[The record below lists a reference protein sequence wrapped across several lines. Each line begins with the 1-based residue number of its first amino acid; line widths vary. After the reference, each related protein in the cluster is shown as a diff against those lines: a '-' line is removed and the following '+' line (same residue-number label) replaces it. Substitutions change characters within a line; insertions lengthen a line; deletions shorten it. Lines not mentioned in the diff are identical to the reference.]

1 MKNDLFSLN
10 KHESSISEK
19 KIEDQ
24 SPDLKSAQKTEI
36 KTVYILTL

>member
-1 MKNDLFSLN
+1 MKGDLFRLN

-19 KIEDQ
+19 MFEDR

-36 KTVYILTL
+36 KSVYILTL